1 MITPPK
7 KNKTMAFLLPTTLA
21 ITGLVFSF
29 AHAFD
34 PSPLQ
39 DFCVAANDP
48 KSTVFVNG
56 RVCKDPKLV
65 TPDDFSTS
73 GLNVSGD
80 PAGVGVTLK
89 SVGVD
94 RIAGLNTLGIVMAR
108 VDYESGSPATP
119 HSHPRSSELIL
130 VLEGTLET
138 GFITADPSNPTK
150 NRLYAKT
157 LNAGDVFVIPPGLLH
172 YQANV
177 GKVKAVSFNS
187 LNSQNP
193 GLVTATSQLF
203 GSAPAI
209 SDDILSKAFRVDKE
223 TIELIRSK
231 FA

>member
-1 MITPPK
+1 
-7 KNKTMAFLLPTTLA
+7 MAFLLPTTLA
-21 ITGLVFSF
+21 IIALVFSF

-48 KSTVFVNG
+48 KATVFVNG

-65 TPDDFSTS
+65 TEDDFSTS
-73 GLNVSGD
+73 GLNVSGN
-80 PAGVGVTLK
+80 PAGGGVSLNTVGA
-89 SVGVD
+89 D
-94 RIAGLNTLGIVMAR
+94 RIAGLNTLGISMAR
-108 VDYESGSPATP
+108 VDYESGALAAP
-119 HSHPRSSELIL
+119 HSHPRGTELHL
-130 VLEGTLET
+130 VLEGTLEI

-177 GKVKAVSFNS
+177 GKGKATSFNS

-193 GLVTATSQLF
+193 GTLLVPSQLF
-203 GSAPAI
+203 GSVPTI

-223 TIELIRSK
+223 TIQLIRSK

>member
-1 MITPPK
+1 
-7 KNKTMAFLLPTTLA
+7 MAFLLPTTLA
-21 ITGLVFSF
+21 IVALVFSF

-56 RVCKDPKLV
+56 RVCKDPKRV
-65 TPDDFSTS
+65 TADDFSAS
-73 GLNVSGD
+73 GLNVSGV
-80 PAGVGVTLK
+80 PAGVGLTVNT
-89 SVGVD
+89 VDVD
-94 RIAGLNTLGIVMAR
+94 RIAGLNTLGIFMIR
-108 VDYESGSPATP
+108 VDYESGALATP
-119 HSHPRSSELIL
+119 HSHPRSSEMVF
-130 VLEGTLET
+130 VLEGTLEA
-138 GFITADPSNPTK
+138 GFVTADPSNPTK

-157 LNAGDVFVIPPGLLH
+157 LNAGDVFVIPQGLLH

-193 GLVTATSQLF
+193 GIVPVAPELF
-203 GSAPAI
+203 GSVPAI
-209 SDDILSKAFRVDKE
+209 SDDILSKAFRVDKK